1 MKICFLHHTYP
12 GIGGT
17 ETVTNLLA
25 CKFRERG
32 WDVSVLAWNKPAET
46 MNADLP
52 VVYLPDRANINTHIN
67 SEFIYSYLSD
77 HNVDCLIN
85 QGPFWVP
92 TKNARRIKSV
102 IISSL
107 HYAPSYKIDNQREAI
122 TLAFKQKSTT
132 VMHFLKSTIRFVF
145 KDYFAK
151 RDFHTIY
158 KSGLDNTVRNS
169 DVFTVLCPDYVTDLQ
184 KIMGGAYD
192 NVIAIEN
199 GLKLEEH
206 QDIERE
212 KTLVYIGRL
221 SKWDKRIDRLLKIWK
236 TVQHDHPDW
245 SLEILGDGPEKEN
258 LENLA
263 KKLKLSNYHF
273 RGFVNIKDYLP
284 KASVL
289 AMTSSSEGFPMVILE
304 AANYGVVPIA
314 YNISSGIAHLI
325 QDNVTGFLIQPFDNR
340 DYVKKLS
347 MIMSDNALRLR
358 IGDNAKDM
366 VRSYDLDRIAD
377 RWVELISDRIKSKN

>member
-1 MKICFLHHTYP
+1 M
-12 GIGGT
+12 
-17 ETVTNLLA
+17 
-25 CKFRERG
+25 
-32 WDVSVLAWNKPAET
+32 
-46 MNADLP
+46 
-52 VVYLPDRANINTHIN
+52 
-67 SEFIYSYLSD
+67 
-77 HNVDCLIN
+77 
-85 QGPFWVP
+85 
-92 TKNARRIKSV
+92 
-102 IISSL
+102 
-107 HYAPSYKIDNQREAI
+107 
-122 TLAFKQKSTT
+122 
-132 VMHFLKSTIRFVF
+132 TIRFVF